1 VGGGAPQIAP
11 AMACKLCMILS
22 SAECTGVERYKW
34 QNLAVSKMTWLL
46 VLALTNLK
54 QR

>member
-1 VGGGAPQIAP
+1 MGGGAPQIAP
-11 AMACKLCMILS
+11 ATTSKLWMILS
-22 SAECTGVERYKW
+22 SAEGTGTERYACP
-34 QNLAVSKMTWLL
+34 NSTVSEMTWLL